1 MLRLIKKKKKANNA
15 KTMSV
20 PEGIYSS
27 TLQDF
32 HCRCRVV
39 WIKDDLLDAGL
50 LAYGFKAIHTAG
62 STQQSGGCSL
72 L

>member
-1 MLRLIKKKKKANNA
+1 
-15 KTMSV
+15 MSV